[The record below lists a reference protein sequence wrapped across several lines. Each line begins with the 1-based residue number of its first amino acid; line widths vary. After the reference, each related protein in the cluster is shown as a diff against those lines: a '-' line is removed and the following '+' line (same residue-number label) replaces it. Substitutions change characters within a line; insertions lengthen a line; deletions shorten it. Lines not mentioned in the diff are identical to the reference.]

1 LRIAA
6 RAWARQY
13 GRTDS
18 SKRRLAMIILSH
30 IRDLFMPDLCLAVA
44 TAPARA
50 QGSALDGRNFDGVV
64 LERGKT
70 SGDADTLI
78 FNDGRF
84 RSTACDQYGYADG
97 PYTASVSGDTIAFKA
112 ETESPKYGK
121 LLWKGVVRGQKLDG
135 TLTMVRDGKAAGEKW
150 VVAGETN

>member
-1 LRIAA
+1 
-6 RAWARQY
+6 
-13 GRTDS
+13 
-18 SKRRLAMIILSH
+18 MIMLSH
-30 IRDLFMPDLCLAVA
+30 VRDLFMSHLCLAVA

-50 QGSALDGRNFDGVV
+50 QASALDGRSFEGVV

-70 SGDADTLI
+70 SGDADTFI

-84 RSTACDQYGYADG
+84 RSTACDQYGYSDG
-97 PYTASVSGDTIAFKA
+97 PYTASVSGDTIDFEA

-121 LLWKGVVRGQKLDG
+121 LLWKGVVRGHKLDG
-135 TLTMVRDGKAAGEKW
+135 TLTMVRDGNAAGEKW